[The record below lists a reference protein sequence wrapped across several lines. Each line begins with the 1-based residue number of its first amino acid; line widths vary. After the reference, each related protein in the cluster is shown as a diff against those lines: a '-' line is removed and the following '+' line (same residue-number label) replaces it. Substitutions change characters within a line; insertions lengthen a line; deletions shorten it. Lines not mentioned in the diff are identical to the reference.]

1 MGKSLALDV
10 NNIYI
15 CIFNISMKPIE
26 KALNKLE
33 GYLLSIER
41 DVMKGHY
48 ELKVGIPKKWVY
60 ESTDKVECEVIHSTK
75 EGDVVKVFALE
86 DDIIIDDLILFVN
99 IIIDTNK
106 QIAEMQEKHKLE
118 KEKTIE
124 KMEAEELA
132 FSKEIEDM
140 AKNSFKNMQE
150 KQNNIH
156 SKSKK
161 KVVDTDDLKQEIEE
175 KLSN

>member
-86 DDIIIDDLILFVN
+86 DDIILDDLILFVN
-99 IIIDTNK
+99 III
-106 QIAEMQEKHKLE
+106 
-118 KEKTIE
+118 
-124 KMEAEELA
+124 
-132 FSKEIEDM
+132 
-140 AKNSFKNMQE
+140 
-150 KQNNIH
+150 
-156 SKSKK
+156 
-161 KVVDTDDLKQEIEE
+161 
-175 KLSN
+175 